1 MERLTWEETRYWS
14 DNGKEELI
22 QRLAEYEDT
31 GLMPEEIRT
40 LKETKKGRWKKDEF
54 GWAQC
59 PLCEEF
65 YAAFDVDM
73 VKSPEERAEVWK
85 AWDRLYKFCP
95 NCGAHLG
102 A

>member
-14 DNGKEELI
+14 DNGKEELV
-22 QRLAEYEDT
+22 QRLAEYENT
-31 GLMPEEIRT
+31 GLTPEEIRK
-40 LKETKKGRWKKDEF
+40 LKETKTGSWKKDEF

-65 YAAFDVDM
+65 CDAFDADM
-73 VKSPEERAEVWK
+73 VKTTEERADVWK

-95 NCGAHLG
+95 SCGAHLG